1 MLNEALATSRGV
13 AASQQRSDVVGWI
26 DPTAKQ
32 ASFADQ
38 HNLRYPILSDADGA
52 ARKAYGVGKAFFGMA
67 EGRETFFIDAKGIV
81 RGVYVK
87 NLGFQ

>member
-1 MLNEALATSRGV
+1 L
-13 AASQQRSDVVGWI
+13 
-26 DPTAKQ
+26 K
-32 ASFADQ
+32 
-38 HNLRYPILSDADGA
+38 YPILSDQDGA
-52 ARKAYGVGKAFFGMA
+52 ARKAYAVGKAFFGMA